1 MTVAS
6 DRPGCSKS
14 ASNKAAAER
23 QPEAYPQWYV
33 EDFYEPRTTRE
44 AVFSSMP
51 KNYLE
56 PHRLPGIW

>member
-23 QPEAYPQWYV
+23 QPEASPQWYV
-33 EDFYEPRTTRE
+33 EDCRE
-44 AVFSSMP
+44 ARTKLVAIFSI
-51 KNYLE
+51 L
-56 PHRLPGIW
+56 